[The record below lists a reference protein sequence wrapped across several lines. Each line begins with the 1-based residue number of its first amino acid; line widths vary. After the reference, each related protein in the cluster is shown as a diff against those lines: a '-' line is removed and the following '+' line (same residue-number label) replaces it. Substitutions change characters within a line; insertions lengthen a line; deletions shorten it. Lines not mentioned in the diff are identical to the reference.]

1 MPGLTGL
8 HLIGFRRDRREAV
21 FLFLAYHWPQA
32 GYGVSGKSSA
42 IHIALN
48 LDLTSVLENTGV
60 CPLVAQYLSSAAPL
74 RYAPGQLSVVRRL
87 VPAEGFEPPTTRLRS
102 GCSTAELLRLF
113 QCAQHVGETRR
124 CGKQADFRGTKVYQ
138 PVNSA

>member
-60 CPLVAQYLSSAAPL
+60 CPLVAQCLSSAE
-74 RYAPGQLSVVRRL
+74 QEWV
-87 VPAEGFEPPTTRLRS
+87 EQRS
-102 GCSTAELLRLF
+102 GIMLM
-113 QCAQHVGETRR
+113 
-124 CGKQADFRGTKVYQ
+124 ADRMKAYR
-138 PVNSA
+138 